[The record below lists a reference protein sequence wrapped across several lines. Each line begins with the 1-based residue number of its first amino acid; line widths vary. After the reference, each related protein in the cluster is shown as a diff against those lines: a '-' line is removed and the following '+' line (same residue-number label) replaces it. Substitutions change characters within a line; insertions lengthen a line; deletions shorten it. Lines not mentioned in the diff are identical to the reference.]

1 MYSASL
7 FVLHSST
14 IFANDSLN
22 LGESEYTPIPHLP
35 FARAEPSTNTL
46 IKWNFGNG
54 YFGTTAV
61 ASAGLNGNGAI
72 FEYDVPTGYY
82 ALNTKNINTYG

>member
-1 MYSASL
+1 MVSRPNNQVQQVQV
-7 FVLHSST
+7 VLALSDIGSSGDT
-14 IFANDSLN
+14 
-22 LGESEYTPIPHLP
+22 YTPIS
-35 FARAEPSTNTL
+35 STNSIINDVHSL
-46 IKWNFGNG
+46 WNFGNG

-61 ASAGLNGNGAI
+61 ASAGSNGNGAI